1 MNGILAIYA
10 SNTKL
15 VTENDIGLMTHDI
28 QTDYKVRF
36 GKESK
41 EKGNVGL
48 DKASQVARDWV
59 TIAKACVKHGAV
71 DMSEWSNSNQ
81 EMRYLSDRYNC
92 YKQLGVEETDQLIAS
107 DESHKKDTQSG
118 IRNTL
123 KKIKD
128 DSVRE
133 ILIKANLLPKPE
145 PIAEGLVMLSKE
157 ENTMIEVIRTYLDG
171 SDAQAV
177 HDWMVIQTGHF
188 SEMMMT
194 QGTADYRA
202 PPKKKG
208 KKKAA

>member
-1 MNGILAIYA
+1 
-10 SNTKL
+10 
-15 VTENDIGLMTHDI
+15 
-28 QTDYKVRF
+28 
-36 GKESK
+36 
-41 EKGNVGL
+41 
-48 DKASQVARDWV
+48 
-59 TIAKACVKHGAV
+59 
-71 DMSEWSNSNQ
+71 MSEWSNSNQ

-157 ENTMIEVIRTYLDG
+157 EHTMIEVIRTYLDG